1 VTVSFEETVALIT
14 GATSGIGKATAL
26 SRTTPA
32 TSTAS
37 FFPDVPLDL
46 GKQQAAVQRGEDCGG
61 QFPLAGGR
69 AHLTAVA
76 HAGQARRARGL
87 MQELIATPH
96 GARSVAP
103 TMSR

>member
-32 TSTAS
+32 TSTAP

-46 GKQQAAVQRGEDCGG
+46 GKQQAAVQRGKVANYPADTPSAACSITM
-61 QFPLAGGR
+61 R
-69 AHLTAVA
+69 ASST
-76 HAGQARRARGL
+76 R
-87 MQELIATPH
+87 ELIP
-96 GARSVAP
+96 
-103 TMSR
+103 SRRKA